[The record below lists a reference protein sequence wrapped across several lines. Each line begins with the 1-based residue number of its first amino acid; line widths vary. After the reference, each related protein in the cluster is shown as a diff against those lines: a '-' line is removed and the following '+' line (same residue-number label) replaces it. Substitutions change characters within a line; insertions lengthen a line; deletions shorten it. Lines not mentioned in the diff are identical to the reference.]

1 MQTDTYNTIK
11 LPSEGL
17 FKDKGSKF
25 LSFAYPIRSEDEV
38 KPIVQELKK
47 QHHNARHHCFAYRL
61 GYVGESYR
69 ANDDGEPSGTA
80 GRPILGQ
87 LLSHNI
93 TNVLI
98 VVVRYFGGT
107 LLGVSGLINAYKNA
121 ANDAIINAQIE
132 EKIEVVFYKLFF
144 DYHLQNMMN
153 KTIKDFGIE
162 LANSSFST
170 NCCYTIA
177 IRQNDCEQ
185 ALAAL
190 GKLDGLQVER
200 L

>member
-1 MQTDTYNTIK
+1 MQTDTYNTINM
-11 LPSEGL
+11 PSEGL

-25 LSFAYPIRSEDEV
+25 LSFAYPIVTEDEV

-47 QHHNARHHCFAYRL
+47 QHHNARHHCYAYRL
-61 GYVGESYR
+61 GYQGKTYR

-121 ANDAIINAQIE
+121 ANDAIANAQIE
-132 EKIEVVFYKLFF
+132 ERIIEDQFKLTF
-144 DYHLQNMMN
+144 DYHLQNMVN
-153 KTIKDFGIE
+153 KTIKDFGIG
-162 LANSSFST
+162 LVNSSFGT
-170 NCCYTIA
+170 NCCYSIA
-177 IRQNDCEQ
+177 IRQTDCEQ
-185 ALAAL
+185 AIAAF
-190 GKLDGLQVER
+190 GKLDGLQIEI